1 MYPLPP
7 ALTRR
12 IQALESELGYH
23 PNLETIPLFQEPMVL
38 LTNTSSSYPD
48 VVSPTILDP
57 RNEIFIP
64 WNPEYQSWHDYW
76 FGSVTR
82 YHSFMDQMNLL
93 EYFLS

>member
-23 PNLETIPLFQEPMVL
+23 LNLETIPLFQEPMVL

-48 VVSPTILDP
+48 VVSPTILA
-57 RNEIFIP
+57 
-64 WNPEYQSWHDYW
+64 
-76 FGSVTR
+76 
-82 YHSFMDQMNLL
+82 
-93 EYFLS
+93 